1 MRTASL
7 RRASLVLFLGFAFGA
22 HAGANPPASSAA
34 ASATPAPAQKRELPE
49 LPKATDLDVKEPSV
63 ADVSQIDELL
73 TRIAGD
79 DQLQREEGVRAIT
92 ELGPR
97 AVPALRRRLE
107 ALSSNA
113 DKNAMKTLLLATR
126 KRARDEPKDKEDV
139 PGSPAEKSDKGPDY
153 FQMVLAD
160 AKPGQTAWKDLVR
173 VLALS
178 RMFEQIGTTPA
189 VRGLCDVYVRFGD
202 FMRIDTQKA
211 LARLGDRAVPALLE
225 TRRHQA
231 ERIGQWAARQLDMVG
246 RAAPSQAAQ
255 ITDPAVLADVLRAY
269 GRTKDLDAA
278 RIVISFAGS
287 ERAQLRD
294 AARQAIG
301 MLGEAGHWQLR
312 DAYEDVVGKRAQ
324 RDWTWERTAR
334 ELFYELDRLRRAEL
348 LSRFEAGQKAQA
360 AGDLDAMR
368 TAFDEVLARVP
379 FFERADEMVGGYWE
393 YAKKHAED
401 RRDDAIIALRR
412 AERLSR
418 GAPHHDAI
426 ESLLLTLEA
435 ERLEAAQIIDRNLL
449 KRAVAL
455 DPTNTRAKQRL
466 DELSRAA
473 TTDTST
479 LRYGVAG
486 GIALGGIL
494 GVLFV
499 LFAGRLKRQTAPA
512 PASESAPVED

>member
-1 MRTASL
+1 LSVRSAVL
-7 RRASLVLFLGFAFGA
+7 CRAPLAFVLAFAFA
-22 HAGANPPASSAA
+22 ADAVAAPPSASVA
-34 ASATPAPAQKRELPE
+34 ASAAPAAKRELPE
-49 LPKATDLDVKEPSV
+49 LPKAPDLEPKEPSV
-63 ADVSQIDELL
+63 ADVSEIDELL
-73 TRIAGD
+73 TRIASE

-107 ALSSNA
+107 AFAGSS
-113 DKNAMKTLLLATR
+113 DKGAMKQLLHSIR
-126 KRARDEPKDKEDV
+126 RRARDEPKEEV
-139 PGSPAEKSDKGPDY
+139 PGAPAEKSDSGPDY
-153 FQMVLAD
+153 FQLVLAD
-160 AKPGQTAWKDLVR
+160 AKPTQNTWKDLVR
-173 VLALS
+173 LLALS
-178 RMFEQIGTTPA
+178 RMLEQVGTTPA
-189 VRGLCDVYVRFGD
+189 VRGLVDVYVRFGD

-211 LARLGDRAVPALLE
+211 LSRLGDRAVPALLE
-225 TRRHQA
+225 ARRHQA
-231 ERIGQWAARQLDMVG
+231 ERIGNWASRQLDALG

-255 ITDPAVLADVLRAY
+255 ITDPTVLADVLRAY

-334 ELFYELDRLRRAEL
+334 ELFGELDRLRRAEL
-348 LSRFEAGQKAQA
+348 LLRFEAGQKAQA
-360 AGDLDAMR
+360 AGDLEAMR
-368 TAFDEVLARVP
+368 NAFDEVLARVP

-393 YAKKHAED
+393 YAKKHAQD
-401 RRDDAIIALRR
+401 RRDDAIFALRR

-435 ERLEAAQIIDRNLL
+435 ERLEANQIIDRSLL
-449 KRAVAL
+449 KRAVTL
-455 DPTNTRAKQRL
+455 DPANQRARTRL
-466 DELSRAA
+466 EELSRPKA
-473 TTDTST
+473 TDTSN
-479 LRYGVAG
+479 LRYGLAG

-499 LFAGRLKRQTAPA
+499 LFAGRLKKREPPTASTP
-512 PASESAPVED
+512 

>member
-1 MRTASL
+1 MRPAYL
-7 RRASLVLFLGFAFGA
+7 RRGSLALFLGFTV
-22 HAGANPPASSAA
+22 
-34 ASATPAPAQKRELPE
+34 ATPALAAPPGSPSAVPAVTAAKRELPE
-49 LPKATDLDVKEPSV
+49 LPKAPDLEPKEPSV
-63 ADVSQIDELL
+63 ADVSEIDELL
-73 TRIAGD
+73 TRIASE
-79 DQLQREEGVRAIT
+79 DQLQREEGVRAIK

-97 AVPALRRRLE
+97 AVPAIRRRLE
-107 ALSSNA
+107 ALAGNA
-113 DKNAMKTLLLATR
+113 DKGAMKQLLHEIR
-126 KRARDEPKDKEDV
+126 RRARDEPKEEV
-139 PGSPAEKSDKGPDY
+139 PGTADKSDKGPDY
-153 FQMVLAD
+153 FQLVLAE
-160 AKPGQTAWKDLVR
+160 AKPAQLAWKNLAHA
-173 VLALS
+173 LALS
-178 RMFEQIGTTPA
+178 RMLEQVATTPA
-189 VRGLCDVYVRFGD
+189 VRGLIDVYVRFGD
-202 FMRIDTQKA
+202 FLRIDTQKA

-225 TRRHQA
+225 ARRHQA
-231 ERIGQWAARQLDMVG
+231 ERIGTWASRQLDALG

-334 ELFYELDRLRRAEL
+334 ELFGELDRLRRAEL

-360 AGDLDAMR
+360 AGDLEAMR
-368 TAFDEVLARVP
+368 KAFDDVLARVP

-393 YAKKHAED
+393 YAKQHADD
-401 RRDDAIIALRR
+401 RRDDAIFALRR

-418 GAPHHDAI
+418 GAPHQAAI
-426 ESLLLTLEA
+426 QSLLLTLEA
-435 ERLEAAQIIDRNLL
+435 ERLAANQIIDRSLL
-449 KRAVAL
+449 KRAVQL
-455 DPTNTRAKQRL
+455 DPGNERARSRL
-466 DELSRAA
+466 ETLSRPKA
-473 TTDTST
+473 TDTSN

-499 LFAGRLKRQTAPA
+499 LFAGRLKRR
-512 PASESAPVED
+512 EV

>member
-1 MRTASL
+1 MRPAPL
-7 RRASLVLFLGFAFGA
+7 RRAVLALVFGFACA
-22 HAGANPPASSAA
+22 VPALAAPPSPSSAA
-34 ASATPAPAQKRELPE
+34 SAAAAAPVKRELPE
-49 LPKATDLDVKEPSV
+49 LPKAPDLEPKEPSV
-63 ADVSQIDELL
+63 ADVSEIDELL
-73 TRIAGD
+73 TRIASE

-97 AVPALRRRLE
+97 AVPAIRRRLE
-107 ALSSNA
+107 ALAGNA
-113 DKNAMKTLLLATR
+113 DKPAMKQLLHAIR
-126 KRARDEPKDKEDV
+126 RRARDEPKEEL
-139 PGSPAEKSDKGPDY
+139 PGAASEKSEKGPDY
-153 FQMVLAD
+153 FQLVLAE
-160 AKPGQTAWKDLVR
+160 AKPTQTTWKDLVR

-178 RMFEQIGTTPA
+178 RMLEQVGTTPA
-189 VRGLCDVYVRFGD
+189 VRGLVDVYVRFGD

-225 TRRHQA
+225 ARRHQA
-231 ERIGQWAARQLDMVG
+231 ERIGTWASRQLDMLG

-312 DAYEDVVGKRAQ
+312 DAYEDVVGKRPQ

-334 ELFYELDRLRRAEL
+334 ELFGELDRLRRAEL

-360 AGDLDAMR
+360 AGDLEAMR
-368 TAFDEVLARVP
+368 NAFDDVLARVP

-393 YAKKHAED
+393 YAKRHADE
-401 RRDDAIIALRR
+401 RRDDAIFALRR

-418 GAPHHDAI
+418 GAPHHAAI

-435 ERLEAAQIIDRNLL
+435 ERLADKQIIDRSLL

-455 DPTNTRAKQRL
+455 DPANERARTRLEA
-466 DELSRAA
+466 LSRPQA
-473 TTDTST
+473 TDTSH
-479 LRYGVAG
+479 LRYGIAG

-494 GVLFV
+494 AVLFV
-499 LFAGRLKRQTAPA
+499 LFAGRLKKR
-512 PASESAPVED
+512 EV